1 MTQGSM
7 SSPEHLSNQEYSRL
21 LAFRAG
27 LRQFLRGSERRA
39 AVVGLTDTQHQLLL
53 AIRGH
58 PGPDG
63 PSIGEVAG
71 YLDTRHHSVV
81 QLIDR
86 TEQLGLVTR
95 NRGQGKDRRVVRLTL
110 TEAGKEILAR
120 LSATHLQELQRLA
133 PLISALIDPPALPQA
148 GECCPVRA

>member
-1 MTQGSM
+1 MTQGST
-7 SSPEHLSNQEYSRL
+7 SSPEDLTNQEYSRL
-21 LAFRAG
+21 LTFRAG

-53 AIRGH
+53 AIGGH

-63 PSIGEVAG
+63 PSVGEVAG

-86 TEQLGLVTR
+86 TEQLGLVAR

-120 LSATHLQELQRLA
+120 LSATHLEDLQRLA
-133 PLISALIDPPALPQA
+133 PLIGALIDPAA
-148 GECCPVRA
+148 GEYCPVQA